1 MHDGNARSM
10 RGANVESGQA
20 AVVGD
25 RPLAPSEWRR
35 NLWWLLSVGVV
46 TAALCLPFLRTV
58 YWLGDEGI
66 LLHGAER
73 ILHGSRLYADF
84 FEFLPPG
91 GFVLTA
97 AWFRIAGISI
107 LSARSLA
114 ILTIVGIACFTYL
127 ACQRASKNAPL
138 SALFTIGWVMMSQGE
153 WTVVSHHWFTTLF
166 SMMAAWAALA
176 SIEDGRRP
184 LRWPLIAG
192 AAAGVAA
199 MVMETQGALVMTAAL
214 LAFWYPWQRPAGL
227 VAYLLGCALVP
238 VGLLAY
244 LVGSHTFVP
253 AFKDVILFPA
263 EQYASIQG
271 VPFGTWAG
279 PQNLPL
285 KYLFAVAIVLTVL
298 ISIRNRRVWR
308 QDRTLWLCA
317 AFGVVGFVNCFPR
330 PDIFHI
336 AFVAPLALPLLLF
349 STASLFR
356 WWRSAYRYVTIGL
369 VVALAVPSANA
380 YLWAAERAQEARI
393 VQTPRGRIAV
403 PGLPGVGR
411 LLQQIAATPPGDS
424 YFFYPYLPMMP
435 FLTAR
440 KDVSR
445 YDIFVPDY
453 TLPFQYQK
461 ACISVVRHASWVV
474 IDRRWTDPV
483 FLKAVFPAMRNPRP
497 PETRRFERAL
507 DRGFKLVATD
517 GMYELRR
524 RRAGGVGPILC
535 DGIVR

>member
-1 MHDGNARSM
+1 MHDGTALSM
-10 RGANVESGQA
+10 PGADAESGQV
-20 AVVGD
+20 AVGAD
-25 RPLAPSEWRR
+25 RRSAPSGRRR

-46 TAALCLPFLRTV
+46 TAALCLPFLRFV

-73 ILHGSRLYADF
+73 MLHGSRLYADF

-91 GFVLTA
+91 GFLLTA

-138 SALFTIGWVMMSQGE
+138 SALFTIGWVVMSQGT

-166 SMMAAWAALA
+166 SMIAAWAALA
-176 SIEDGRRP
+176 SIEDGGRA

-192 AAAGVAA
+192 AAAGMAA

-214 LAFWYPWQRPAGL
+214 LAFWYPRQRPAGL
-227 VAYLLGCALVP
+227 VAFLLGCALVP
-238 VGLLAY
+238 VGLFAY
-244 LVGSHTFVP
+244 LIGTHTLVA
-253 AFKDVILFPA
+253 AFNDVILFAA
-263 EQYASIQG
+263 ERYASIQAL
-271 VPFGTWAG
+271 PFGAWAN
-279 PQNLPL
+279 QKNLPL
-285 KYLFAVAIVLTVL
+285 KYLFPLAAVLTALV
-298 ISIRNRRVWR
+298 SVRNWHIWR
-308 QDRTLWLCA
+308 QDRRLALCA
-317 AFGVVGFVNCFPR
+317 AFGVAGLVSCSPR
-330 PDIFHI
+330 PAITDIG
-336 AFVAPLALPLLLF
+336 FVAPLALPLLLF
-349 STASLFR
+349 CMANLSQL
-356 WWRSAYRYVTIGL
+356 WRRTYRLVAVGL
-369 VVALAVPSANA
+369 MIALAVPSAHA
-380 YLWAAERAQEARI
+380 YLWATERAHEARI
-393 VQTPRGRIAV
+393 VQTPRGPIAV

-411 LLQQIAATPPGDS
+411 LLRQLAATPPGDT

-435 FLTAR
+435 FLTGR
-440 KDVSR
+440 RDVSR

-453 TLPFQYQK
+453 TLPSQYQK
-461 ACISVVRHASWVV
+461 ACVSVMRQASWVV
-474 IDRRWTDPV
+474 IDRQWTNPK
-483 FLKAVFPAMRNPRP
+483 FLKAVFPAMENPRP
-497 PETRRFERAL
+497 LEMRRFEQAL

-524 RRAGGVGPILC
+524 RRAGGVGPALC